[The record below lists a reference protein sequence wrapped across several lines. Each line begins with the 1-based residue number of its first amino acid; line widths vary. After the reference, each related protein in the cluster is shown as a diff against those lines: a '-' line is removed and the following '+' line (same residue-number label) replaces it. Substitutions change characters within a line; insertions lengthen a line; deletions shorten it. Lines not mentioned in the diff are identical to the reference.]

1 MKTFNDV
8 DPTTNPFNEFL
19 KNYGM
24 WIAIGIAGL
33 ILVTVI
39 ILFVFTSKRKGTGVE
54 FKKTSS
60 FDNKVVIDALGGIE
74 NIIDHSIHG
83 SRISIS
89 IKDIN
94 KVNESVLKENSVK
107 SIIKM
112 SKKITLLVEGDSNEF
127 YNNVF
132 KNSGL

>member
-33 ILVTVI
+33 ILITVI

-74 NIIDHSIHG
+74 NIIDHSING